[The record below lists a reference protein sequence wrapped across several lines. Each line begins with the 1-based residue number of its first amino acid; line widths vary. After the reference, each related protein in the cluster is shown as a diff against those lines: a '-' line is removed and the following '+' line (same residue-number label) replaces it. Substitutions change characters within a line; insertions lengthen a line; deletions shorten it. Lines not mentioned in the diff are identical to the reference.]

1 MSYGFENLPGWMFY
15 GACMMIAAVFGMGLT
30 GILRWPAT
38 AFMLALVAFG
48 LGALL
53 SLYLP

>member
-1 MSYGFENLPGWMFY
+1 MSYVPGWMFY

-38 AFMLALVAFG
+38 ALMLALIAFG